1 MTETYK
7 NRHFDY
13 DGNLMYWAVL

>member
-1 MTETYK
+1 MNTCRLELE
-7 NRHFDY
+7 Y